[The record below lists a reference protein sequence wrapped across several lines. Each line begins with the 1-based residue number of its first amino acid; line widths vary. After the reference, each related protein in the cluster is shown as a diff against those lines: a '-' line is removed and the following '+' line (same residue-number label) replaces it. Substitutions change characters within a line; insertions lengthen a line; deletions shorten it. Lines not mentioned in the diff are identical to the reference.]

1 MKKQLLILM
10 KKKHLT
16 KGSEKQELTIQ
27 SSTSFKEMY
36 NQAVME
42 GLSILGKHVSA
53 VIISYIKKKYSIRLS
68 DTSDNI
74 KALSDAL
81 DATIGGG
88 TRIVQRRI
96 LRSLYNRIG
105 VELPFAMT
113 VDFED
118 KILKAKTEYEKKYI
132 QL

>member
-10 KKKHLT
+10 KKKT
-16 KGSEKQELTIQ
+16 FDQGSEKQELTIQ

-53 VIISYIKKKYSIRLS
+53 VIISYIKEKYSIRLS

>member
-1 MKKQLLILM
+1 
-10 KKKHLT
+10 
-16 KGSEKQELTIQ
+16 LTIQ

-81 DATIGGG
+81 DATISGG